1 MRNNKMNLARYDVHQ
16 CQCLLH
22 IGCKLFILTLPT
34 IKLYS
39 LKLYIYIYIYIYMH
53 ATSLHALSS
62 TSTIIKK
69 LEETTSTFDFGTR
82 NKLQSFRNL

>member
-16 CQCLLH
+16 CLLH
-22 IGCKLFILTLPT
+22 ICCKLFRLTFPT

-39 LKLYIYIYIYIYMH
+39 LYIY
-53 ATSLHALSS
+53 ATSLHALPS